1 MQQFRN
7 MTEFA
12 KVMEKQVLTSFLEQE
27 AEKIKELIRTY
38 IDDRFYKLFDPE
50 QYIRTEQ
57 LLNSATCSKV
67 EKTGQYKYQIV
78 IYLNEDDVVY
88 KDDDASYVW
97 MLASVGYHGI
107 PIEAFHTEGRFW
119 DETLDDINSGKTV
132 NIFQDFKSYAISKGF
147 VVR

>member
-7 MTEFA
+7 MNEFA
-12 KVMEKQVLTSFLEQE
+12 QAMEKQVLTSFLKQE
-27 AEKIKELIRTY
+27 AEKIKDLIKTY
-38 IDDRFYKLFDPE
+38 INDRFYGLFTPE

-57 LLNSATCSKV
+57 LINSVTCSKV
-67 EKTGQYKYQIV
+67 EKIGQYKYQVV
-78 IYLNEDDVVY
+78 IYLNEDGVVY

-97 MLASVGYHGI
+97 MLASLGYHGI

-119 DETLDDINSGKTV
+119 EETLDDLNSGKTV
-132 NIFQDFKSYAISKGF
+132 NIFQDFKNYAISKGF